1 MYAKEWDVKMA
12 SIDKFDAISKNY
24 ERVGES
30 REKKVELLN
39 NNKKFCDYM
48 KKLLA
53 CFKGEKFIISSS
65 CAK

>member
-39 NNKKFCDYM
+39 NNKKWLY
-48 KKLLA
+48 
-53 CFKGEKFIISSS
+53 EKIVGMF
-65 CAK
+65 